1 MKSSQFVAPL
11 LLCAVM
17 FAAPA
22 YAEGDAAHYDRG
34 RSDRQR
40 DKEREAAR
48 GEGATMDGEPPRD
61 DEAIGHQLADS
72 FTH

>member
-22 YAEGDAAHYDRG
+22 YAEGDAAAGQKIYA
-34 RSDRQR
+34 Q
-40 DKEREAAR
+40 
-48 GEGATMDGEPPRD
+48 
-61 DEAIGHQLADS
+61 
-72 FTH
+72 